1 MNSDRNVSIQ
11 YSKIMILFSAL
22 ETRFVSFKNSKLQT
36 FANVLVFLILF
47 TQCSSGDRK
56 NVSNETANG
65 ASRSTY
71 SEDEAQ
77 KNREE
82 ETSSSNASSRSTA
95 VDPDAKPT
103 KGCIQG
109 DCNSG
114 TGTYVYDNGDEYRGS
129 FQNDLRNGPGRI
141 KYANGDRFDGEFK
154 DDLKEGKGTYIFKN
168 GALLE
173 GTFQAGSMM
182 GPGKVRFPDTS
193 VYEGEFQDERN
204 SAEGT
209 MSSSFD
215 GSKQNCR
222 IQNKIVLCGG
232 GRGAESPY
240 GKN

>member
-1 MNSDRNVSIQ
+1 MNSGRNSSIL
-11 YSKIMILFSAL
+11 YSKIMILFKTI
-22 ETRFVSFKNSKLQT
+22 ETRFVSLENSKSIVLAAT
-36 FANVLVFLILF
+36 FAVSILF
-47 TQCSSGDRK
+47 VHCSSGDK
-56 NVSNETANG
+56 KISPNESASG
-65 ASRSTY
+65 AGRSAY
-71 SEDEAQ
+71 QEDEPQ
-77 KNREE
+77 NNEDQ
-82 ETSSSNASSRSTA
+82 ETSAGAANRSA
-95 VDPDAKPT
+95 NVDPNAKQT
-103 KGCIQG
+103 QGCIEG
-109 DCNSG
+109 NCTSG
-114 TGTYVYDNGDEYRGS
+114 IGTYVYDNGDEYRGS
-129 FQNDLRNGPGRI
+129 FQNDLRNGSGKI
-141 KYANGDRFDGEFK
+141 KYANGDKFDGTFK

-173 GTFQAGSMM
+173 GTFQAGAML

-193 VYEGEFQDERN
+193 VYEGDFQDERN

>member
-1 MNSDRNVSIQ
+1 
-11 YSKIMILFSAL
+11 MILFSAF
-22 ETRFVSFKNSKLQT
+22 ETRFVSFKNSKLKT
-36 FANVLVFLILF
+36 SVSAFLFLILF
-47 TQCSSGDRK
+47 AQCSSGDK
-56 NVSNETANG
+56 KIAPNESASGAGRSAYSADEPQINQEEEAAPSG
-65 ASRSTY
+65 ASDRS
-71 SEDEAQ
+71 A
-77 KNREE
+77 
-82 ETSSSNASSRSTA
+82 NA
-95 VDPDAKPT
+95 DPDAKPT
-103 KGCIQG
+103 QGCIQG
-109 DCNSG
+109 ECNSG
-114 TGTYVYDNGDEYRGS
+114 SGTYVYDNGDEYRGS
-129 FQNDLRNGPGRI
+129 FQNGLRNGPGRI
-141 KYANGDRFDGEFK
+141 KYANGDRFDGGFK

-193 VYEGEFQDERN
+193 VYEGDFQDERN